1 VISIDV
7 NDSSIVTG
15 TIANNT
21 INNLPGIGI
30 FSAVDESA
38 TSTLTFNANTVTNSG
53 GDGFQLVNFG
63 GVVTSTMN
71 ATVTHN
77 VVSGL
82 NFVGGMSV
90 TGFEDVLDLQ
100 LIATRSP
107 ERPLARHNVAA
118 PHASTTTS
126 RRSAAPSGWRKSR
139 T

>member
-1 VISIDV
+1 MISIDV

-71 ATVTHN
+71 ATVTN
-77 VVSGL
+77 
-82 NFVGGMSV
+82 N
-90 TGFEDVLDLQ
+90 
-100 LIATRSP
+100 A
-107 ERPLARHNVAA
+107 
-118 PHASTTTS
+118 
-126 RRSAAPSGWRKSR
+126 
-139 T
+139 